1 VAELNPEALQE
12 LMSLPTNLEVI
23 SAKCTELNI
32 KVLFLSSPS
41 TNKMSLQI
49 CRRFFPIN

>member
-32 KVLFLSSPS
+32 KVPLFSS
-41 TNKMSLQI
+41 TNGSTNLPLL
-49 CRRFFPIN
+49 FF